1 MKMFKGHWS
10 TNSPGDAIA
19 AELPAECA
27 EEHLDAIVKVI
38 EAIIA
43 ALPREVEKDIAE
55 RLGWQSEDDF
65 SKRFTV
71 EIERY
76 RDSDE
81 DDWQIAASVL
91 FDGDVI
97 DDKQFDDGEEEKARA
112 WAESTIA
119 KARKRGWP

>member
-1 MKMFKGHWS
+1 MKMFKDHWS

-19 AELPAECA
+19 AELSAECA
-27 EEHLDAIVKVI
+27 EERLDAIVKVI

-55 RLGWQSEDDF
+55 RLGWQSSDDF
-65 SKRFTV
+65 AKHFTV

-81 DDWQIAASVL
+81 DDWQIAACVL

-112 WAESTIA
+112 WAEASIA

>member
-1 MKMFKGHWS
+1 MKMFKDHWS

-19 AELPAECA
+19 AELSAECA
-27 EEHLDAIVKVI
+27 EERLDGIVKVI

-65 SKRFTV
+65 HKRFTI
-71 EIERY
+71 EIERW
-76 RDSDE
+76 RDCDE
-81 DDWQIAASVL
+81 DDWQIAACVL
-91 FDGDVI
+91 FDGDVMH
-97 DDKQFDDGEEEKARA
+97 DRQFNDGEEEKARA